1 MGFSDNFYKKV
12 EQKTNVNKDTILSL
26 AKKLQGDNLKNEG
39 VLRDLIQEIG
49 TITGKTVPKS
59 QEDKIV
65 NAIVTDKVP
74 KNIDKMIEEKVSIL
88 NSKPIYKEY
97 LRRMNEFNDILAES
111 SNTIEKYINDKV

>member
-49 TITGKTVPKS
+49 AITGKEVPKA

-65 NAIVTDKVP
+65 NAIVNDKVP
-74 KNIDKMIEEKVSIL
+74 KNLDKMI
-88 NSKPIYKEY
+88 
-97 LRRMNEFNDILAES
+97 
-111 SNTIEKYINDKV
+111 

>member
-12 EQKTNVNKDTILSL
+12 EQKTNVDKDTILSL
-26 AKKLQGDNLKNEG
+26 AKKLQGDNLKNEN

-49 TITGKTVPKS
+49 TITGKVVPKS

-74 KNIDKMIEEKVSIL
+74 KNIDKMI
-88 NSKPIYKEY
+88 
-97 LRRMNEFNDILAES
+97 
-111 SNTIEKYINDKV
+111 